1 MTPTWRHPLPATPVL
16 ESLGVTSHDF
26 QNIFIVITLVLF
38 ISFTKDKLV
47 NTDFE
52 VLSIIGRSNSHHTM
66 TDLIKGQNR
75 IMKHRII
82 LPAMVTCRSI
92 HHQLRLLLQCQYSS
106 EVFLLLCSFKF
117 YGVTRKNEKEIKHNF
132 IFHRTYMDMIQR

>member
-1 MTPTWRHPLPATPVL
+1 MELYSFFASSLAAKMNKDETASHDPTWRHPLPATPVL

-66 TDLIKGQNR
+66 TG
-75 IMKHRII
+75 
-82 LPAMVTCRSI
+82 
-92 HHQLRLLLQCQYSS
+92 LRGRAEL
-106 EVFLLLCSFKF
+106 
-117 YGVTRKNEKEIKHNF
+117 
-132 IFHRTYMDMIQR
+132 